1 MSGSDAP
8 KKPPPEGQGDLA
20 MEDILASIRR
30 ILKEDTEAGA
40 QPTPAPVEAGQR
52 SAPEPEAVLLLDESM
67 MVAEPKSTTTSP
79 ASSDVP
85 PATEPPM
92 ATAEAPM
99 GTESAPLGQDSAGDG
114 AADALD
120 AMSRRLLAPEAAAAT
135 AASLGSL
142 VRTLANERNT
152 LVHRSA
158 QAGGPTIEELV
169 REELRPFLKAWLDQ
183 HLPALVERVVRA
195 EIDRV
200 LGSSLP

>member
-8 KKPPPEGQGDLA
+8 KKPPLEGQGDLA

-40 QPTPAPVEAGQR
+40 QPTPEPAEAGQR
-52 SAPEPEAVLLLDESM
+52 PAPEPEGVLLLDESM
-67 MVAEPKSTTTSP
+67 MVAEPKPTATSP
-79 ASSDVP
+79 TPSDVP
-85 PATEPPM
+85 PATEPP
-92 ATAEAPM
+92 ATAVDAPM
-99 GTESAPLGQDSAGDG
+99 GAGSASLGQDG
-114 AADALD
+114 AEAALD

-152 LVHRSA
+152 LVHRGG

>member
-1 MSGSDAP
+1 
-8 KKPPPEGQGDLA
+8 

-30 ILKEDTEAGA
+30 ILKEDTEAGV
-40 QPTPAPVEAGQR
+40 QPTPESGDAGQPP
-52 SAPEPEAVLLLDESM
+52 APAPKDVLLLDESM
-67 MVAEPKSTTTSP
+67 MVAEPKPTAPSP
-79 ASSDVP
+79 APSDVP
-85 PATEPPM
+85 PAPEPLM
-92 ATAEAPM
+92 TAADSP
-99 GTESAPLGQDSAGDG
+99 TTDSPSAGQDQDG
-114 AADALD
+114 AGAALD
-120 AMSRRLLAPEAAAAT
+120 AMSQRLLAPEAAAAT

-152 LVHRSA
+152 LVHRGA

-200 LGSSLP
+200 LGGSLS